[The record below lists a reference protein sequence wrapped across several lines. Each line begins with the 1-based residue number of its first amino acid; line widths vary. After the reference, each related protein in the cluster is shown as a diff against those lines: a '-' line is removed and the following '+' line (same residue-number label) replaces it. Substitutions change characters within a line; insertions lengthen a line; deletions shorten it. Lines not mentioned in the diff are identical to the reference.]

1 MNEVVI
7 AMNATLTTI
16 RARKLGVLI
25 RDARLASGKS
35 LEATAQGSGIPAPS
49 LENYE
54 LGESSPSLPE
64 LELLAMLL
72 NVPLDHFW
80 GQKIISER
88 SSPLAGVNLEQLAG
102 LRQRKIG
109 ILLRQARLNADLE
122 LEEVATRVGVSAGEL
137 EAFEFGEAPIP
148 IPHLEAISAALN
160 RPLEDFMDKNG
171 PVGAWL
177 SNRHHTQDFTKLSPE
192 LQKFV
197 CKPVNRPYLEI
208 AQRLSELSVDKLRAV
223 AEVLLEITL

>member
-1 MNEVVI
+1 
-7 AMNATLTTI
+7 MNATLTTI

-25 RDARLASGKS
+25 RDARLASGNS
-35 LEATAQGSGIPAPS
+35 LEEAAQGSGITAS
-49 LENYE
+49 ALENYE
-54 LGESSPSLPE
+54 NGEASPSLPE
-64 LELLAMLL
+64 LELLAIFL

-80 GQKIISER
+80 GQKIISES

-109 ILLRQARLNADLE
+109 ILLRQARLNADLK
-122 LEEVATRVGVSAGEL
+122 LEEVASRVGISDGEL
-137 EAFEFGEAPIP
+137 ETYEFGEAPIP

-160 RPLEDFMDKNG
+160 HPLEDFIDKHG
-171 PVGAWL
+171 PVGVWL
-177 SNRHHTQDFTKLSPE
+177 SNRHHMQDFSKLSPD
-192 LQKFV
+192 LQEFV